1 MYNVNKMK
9 KSQLKQIIREELE
22 KTLKQETQSPIEIKG
37 IDTFNKIY
45 SKLSQEIKQNPD
57 VLEIISREFYNAA
70 AQLTDF

>member
-1 MYNVNKMK
+1 MK

>member
-45 SKLSQEIKQNPD
+45 SELSQEIKQNPD